1 MRKKKA
7 ALITLMLIG
16 WGLTTG
22 TILAQNPDP
31 YIPDSSSPKIIPG
44 MTLIWN
50 DEFNRNGKPDP
61 ASWGYETGFVRNEE
75 LQWYSPD
82 NAYCTNGVLVL
93 EGRKEKFKNP
103 NYTEGSKDWKLNRE
117 YADYTSASINTRGLR
132 QWQFGRFEIR
142 AKINITQGEWIDIW
156 TMGVNQSW
164 PGSGEIDIAEFHG
177 AEIRANVIWAGKMFN
192 GTAMHSVNKLVS
204 DLISADPDW
213 SRKFHTWRM
222 DWDSTAIKLFL
233 DDTLLQTTMLDR
245 TINPDGTN
253 GFLQPHYILLSNALG
268 VYGGD
273 PSKSEFPIR
282 FEIDY
287 VRVYQPSGDKNALSQ
302 QPPSL
307 SVPRDREIVTA
318 TPPAASGTTSAPAPA
333 TVLITTIP
341 ADANSSLSGKWRV
354 HVNIAGNESD
364 ADCTFIQQV
373 SDLSGS
379 CTDTLRPVTILGKVN
394 GNAITWSLE
403 SEYNGSPL
411 TTKYNGMLDSTKIIG
426 TASVEQFGVSGDFTA
441 TREKTT
447 PGMK

>member
-1 MRKKKA
+1 MRGRKA
-7 ALITLMLIG
+7 ALFALLSFALV
-16 WGLTTG
+16 LTPG
-22 TILAQNPDP
+22 SIFAQNSDP
-31 YIPDSSSPKIIPG
+31 YAPDFSSPKVIPG
-44 MTLIWN
+44 MSLVWN
-50 DEFNRNGKPDP
+50 DEFNTNGKPDP

-82 NAYCTNGVLVL
+82 NAYCLNGVLVL

-103 NYTEGSKDWKLNRE
+103 DYVEGSKDWKLNRG

-142 AKINITQGEWIDIW
+142 AKINVTPGEWIDIW
-156 TMGVNQSW
+156 TMGVNRSW
-164 PGSGEIDIAEFHG
+164 PESGEIDIAEFHG

-213 SRKFHTWRM
+213 SNKFHTWRM

-233 DDTLLQTTMLDR
+233 DDTLLQTTMLDK

-287 VRVYQPSGDKNALSQ
+287 VRVYQPSVDKNALSQ

-307 SVPRDREIVTA
+307 GVPKDSEIVA
-318 TPPAASGTTSAPAPA
+318 ARAPVASGATAAPAVA
-333 TVLITTIP
+333 TVPTTAIP

-364 ADCTFIQQV
+364 ADCTFIQQ
-373 SDLSGS
+373 DNNLSGS
-379 CTDTLRPVTILGKVN
+379 CTDTLRPAKIHGKVN

-411 TTKYNGMLDSTKIIG
+411 TTKYNGMLDSAKIIG
-426 TASVEQFGVSGDFTA
+426 TASVEQFGVSGDFAA
-441 TREKTT
+441 TREKVT
-447 PGMK
+447 PGVK